1 MALWPNAGGE
11 DPRPPMGAGYR
22 SVAAVAPDRP
32 AVPAEAPG
40 ALRLPI
46 VEVR

>member
-1 MALWPNAGGE
+1 MPN
-11 DPRPPMGAGYR
+11 PPSMSIIESR
-22 SVAAVAPDRP
+22 RVAPVAPRHP

-46 VEVR
+46 VEVKST